1 MVALF
6 AQDDRLSQVTL
17 MDDESPGNRLGPSLR
32 EMRLCSASD
41 GVRMATTNIITNIVY
56 GDPRYPEPQDGT
68 RIGMLDVPV
77 VSSSSLASKH
87 HA

>member
-56 GDPRYPEPQDGT
+56 GDPRYPRPQHGT
-68 RIGMLDVPV
+68 RIRDWTPV

-87 HA
+87 YA